1 MARRLMTWQVR
12 SGADLGRSIADLRG
26 RQGLTQSEL
35 AEKAGLSRDYLAKI
49 EGGRTVSLLEHSMRI
64 LRRMGATVT
73 ITWESDDGQA

>member
-1 MARRLMTWQVR
+1 MTWQVR

-35 AEKAGLSRDYLAKI
+35 ATQAGLSRDYLAKI
-49 EGGRTVSLLEHSMRI
+49 EGGRTVSLLEHSLRI

-73 ITWESDDGQA
+73 ITWEPDDGPA

>member
-1 MARRLMTWQVR
+1 MTKPLTWRIR
-12 SGADLGRSIADLRG
+12 SGADLGRSIADLRV
-26 RQGLTQSEL
+26 RQGMTQSEL
-35 AEKAGLSRDYLAKI
+35 ALKVGLSRDYLAKI